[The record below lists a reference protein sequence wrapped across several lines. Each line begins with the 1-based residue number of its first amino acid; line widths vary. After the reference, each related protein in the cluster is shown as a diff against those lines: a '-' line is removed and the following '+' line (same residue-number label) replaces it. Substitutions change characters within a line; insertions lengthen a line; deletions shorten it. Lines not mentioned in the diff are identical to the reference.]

1 MITNADITIY
11 HETYN
16 KETRLKEWTSRQYP
30 GVNWYGKQAVSV
42 GDTGLNTAD
51 SYIVRIPTEETIV
64 ISNGDLVVKGLV
76 TDQITGPSQLT
87 GKYECFVVIR
97 FRKQGGSKMKIIQN
111 LADPSRYSIKCPYAM
126 TPTRV
131 VVHNTANDAP
141 AANEIAYMIRNDNEV
156 SFHYAVDD
164 QEVVQGVPENR
175 NTWNAGDGNGKGNRE
190 GIAVEICYS
199 LSGGEKFTK
208 AEQNAAEFIASI
220 LKRYGWGMDRV
231 TKHQDYNGKYCPHRT
246 LDLGWDRFLKMV
258 EAHLNGD
265 KPAPSPTPAP
275 APEPAKTV
283 DVYYRVR
290 TKADGWLPEVKN
302 LEDYAGFTGAVTD
315 VAVRVSAGSVKYRV
329 HIKGGNWLPYVTGCN
344 INDAVNGYAGN
355 GLEIDAVE
363 VYYYT
368 PDSIRPYK
376 KAKYRV
382 APVGGSYYPWQYDN
396 ETGNGQDGYA
406 GAFGNAIGK
415 LQIVIE

>member
-1 MITNADITIY
+1 
-11 HETYN
+11 
-16 KETRLKEWTSRQYP
+16 
-30 GVNWYGKQAVSV
+30 
-42 GDTGLNTAD
+42 
-51 SYIVRIPTEETIV
+51 
-64 ISNGDLVVKGLV
+64 
-76 TDQITGPSQLT
+76 
-87 GKYECFVVIR
+87 
-97 FRKQGGSKMKIIQN
+97 
-111 LADPSRYSIKCPYAM
+111 
-126 TPTRV
+126 
-131 VVHNTANDAP
+131 
-141 AANEIAYMIRNDNEV
+141 
-156 SFHYAVDD
+156 
-164 QEVVQGVPENR
+164 
-175 NTWNAGDGNGKGNRE
+175 
-190 GIAVEICYS
+190 
-199 LSGGEKFTK
+199 
-208 AEQNAAEFIASI
+208 
-220 LKRYGWGMDRV
+220 MDRV

-265 KPAPSPTPAP
+265 KPAPSPAPAP
-275 APEPAKTV
+275 APKPAKTV

-315 VAVRVSAGSVKYRV
+315 LAVRVSAGSVKYRV
-329 HIKGGNWLPYVTGCN
+329 HIKGGRWLPYVTGCN
-344 INDAVNGYAGN
+344 VNDAVNGYAGN

-406 GAFGNAIGK
+406 GAFGKPIGK

>member
-1 MITNADITIY
+1 
-11 HETYN
+11 
-16 KETRLKEWTSRQYP
+16 
-30 GVNWYGKQAVSV
+30 
-42 GDTGLNTAD
+42 
-51 SYIVRIPTEETIV
+51 
-64 ISNGDLVVKGLV
+64 
-76 TDQITGPSQLT
+76 
-87 GKYECFVVIR
+87 
-97 FRKQGGSKMKIIQN
+97 MKIIQN
-111 LADPSRYSIKCPYAM
+111 LAAPSRYAVKCPYAM
-126 TPTRV
+126 APTRV

-164 QEVVQGVPENR
+164 QEVVQGIPENR

-199 LSGGEKFTK
+199 LSGGERFMK
-208 AEQNAAEFIASI
+208 AEENAAEFIASI
-220 LKRYGWGMDRV
+220 LKRYGWGMDKV
-231 TKHQDYNGKYCPHRT
+231 TKHQDYNGKKCPHRT

-265 KPAPSPTPAP
+265 KPAPPPTP
-275 APEPAKTV
+275 EPVKMV

-315 VAVRVSAGSVKYRV
+315 AAIRVSAGSVKYRV
-329 HIKGGNWLPYVTGCN
+329 HIKDGKWLPCVTGCN
-344 INDAVNGYAGN
+344 INDGTNGYAGN
-355 GLEIDAVE
+355 GLEIDAIE

-368 PDSIRPYK
+368 PDNIRPYK

-415 LQIVIE
+415 LQSVIE